1 MGKGEEEEDEEQEQE
16 GNDNEAVVGESKGR
30 QSAMLP
36 SAMYV

>member
-1 MGKGEEEEDEEQEQE
+1 MGKEEEEEQEQE
-16 GNDNEAVVGESKGR
+16 GNDNEVVVGESKDG